1 MEYFSQISTYIITLG
16 LAAIIP
22 GPGMTGLMFKTLA
35 KGYKNGLVMLLG
47 LITGDLIFLSFSV
60 LAISYIK
67 QFNPNISSYIVIISC
82 FYLFYISYKFWIFN
96 ENLIDEKSIDENPSI
111 NAQKTFPAYQDGLL
125 ITLSNP
131 KTIAF
136 YLALVPTIFGVKALE
151 KSQLLFM
158 LFPITILTLLFIG
171 SIYIFFSWKMKQ
183 ILKHQQVQQLLLKSL
198 SLFMCFLATTMLYN
212 AFS

>member
-35 KGYKNGLVMLLG
+35 KGYKSGLVMLLG
-47 LITGDLIFLSFSV
+47 LITGDLIFLSMSV
-60 LAISYIK
+60 LALSYIK
-67 QFNPNISSYIVIISC
+67 QFSPNISSYIVIISC
-82 FYLFYISYKFWIFN
+82 FYLFYISYKFWIFK
-96 ENLIDEKSIDENPSI
+96 ENLIDEKSTNENTPI
-111 NAQKTFPAYQDGLL
+111 NTQKIFPAYQDGLL

-136 YLALVPTIFGVKALE
+136 YLALVPTIFGIKALE
-151 KSQLLFM
+151 KSQLLFI

-183 ILKHQQVQQLLLKSL
+183 ILKHRQVQQLLLKSL

>member
-35 KGYKNGLVMLLG
+35 KGYKSGLVMLLG
-47 LITGDLIFLSFSV
+47 LITGDLIFLSMSV
-60 LAISYIK
+60 LALSYIK
-67 QFNPNISSYIVIISC
+67 QFSPNISSYIVIISC

-96 ENLIDEKSIDENPSI
+96 ENLIDEKSIDEHTTI
-111 NAQKTFPAYQDGLL
+111 NTQKTFLAYQDGLL

-151 KSQLLFM
+151 KSQLLFI

-183 ILKHQQVQQLLLKSL
+183 ILKHRQVQQLLLKSL
-198 SLFMCFLATTMLYN
+198 SLFMCFLAVTMLYK
-212 AFS
+212 AFN